1 MYCHHCEKKQ
11 TDDAIY
17 CSQCGRLL
25 ADGEEA
31 AAALSTERSMLLSER
46 AASVEIDA
54 TSQQPG
60 KPKKTRRRRAKSS
73 ILAWLMP
80 IILALVTAGSVF
92 SYYIYQSE
100 INDRVIKLHVE
111 AKAEAL
117 AGKYDKAQ
125 KLLQEASD
133 ARPGF
138 GALQKDAEI
147 VALVAELAQ
156 SITAAGEQLEER
168 KLEEAELTLERIN
181 GELKGHKEPIY
192 IKIKHQLDDYNVKLG
207 VMRLTEELAG
217 LNTVDELESRL
228 NIANQLDGEEALAVK
243 EQIVAKIVD
252 ISYKDAEALLKKKNY
267 SDALALTDRAL
278 LFAKDNER
286 IMTLAKKITDAQA
299 DYEKREQRRLE
310 QAMQQAAAEDLK
322 NQTAAVEVVKIEST
336 LDEFGDLNIVGE
348 LKNAATRPIY
358 SISVQFIV
366 YDADGK
372 EVGKGKAEATPD
384 YVDPGQKITFNSTV
398 YGVYVENTTVVV
410 DHATWYLD

>member
-25 ADGEEA
+25 ADGEET

-46 AASVEIDA
+46 ASVEIDA

-138 GALQKDAEI
+138 SALQKDAEI

-168 KLEEAELTLERIN
+168 KLEEAEQTLERIN

-252 ISYKDAEALLKKKNY
+252 ISYKDAEALLKKK
-267 SDALALTDRAL
+267 TIR
-278 LFAKDNER
+278 
-286 IMTLAKKITDAQA
+286 
-299 DYEKREQRRLE
+299 
-310 QAMQQAAAEDLK
+310 
-322 NQTAAVEVVKIEST
+322 
-336 LDEFGDLNIVGE
+336 
-348 LKNAATRPIY
+348 TRW
-358 SISVQFIV
+358 
-366 YDADGK
+366 
-372 EVGKGKAEATPD
+372 
-384 YVDPGQKITFNSTV
+384 
-398 YGVYVENTTVVV
+398 
-410 DHATWYLD
+410 H